1 MRTEGIIRT
10 AWAAALALAAA
21 TTAACRDDR
30 VDDGSIRVP
39 DNNRLLKQGMAALA
53 DEDVVKAMRTPDTI
67 GRIVYDPPVDLSY
80 ANAQRMRPDL
90 VRPDTVPR
98 RDTSAAARPASARGQ
113 TGGDASRDTSGGA
126 ARAKTGRP

>member
-1 MRTEGIIRT
+1 MRAERIIRT

-21 TTAACRDDR
+21 TSVACRGDN

-39 DNNRLLKQGMAALA
+39 DNNRLLKQGMTSIS
-53 DEDVVKAMRTPDTI
+53 DEGVLKELRTPDTA

-90 VRPDTVPR
+90 VRPDTIRR